1 VKAKKRVL
9 IVIDSAK
16 PARDLADSIAKA
28 VSDSLVTIKSA
39 ADFTGSDILP
49 ADICFF
55 GCVTPR
61 PSSFSLVEKV
71 LSHINLAGRP
81 CGLFSPDSQ
90 EAVDY
95 LSGIVQDSE
104 LAVIAPPFLSSLIG
118 DVKLWAKNILRQR

>member
-1 VKAKKRVL
+1 MKAKKRVL
-9 IVIDSAK
+9 IVTDNAK

-28 VSDSLVTIKSA
+28 APEGLVTIKSA
-39 ADFTGSDILP
+39 ADFSGSDILP

-61 PSSFSLVEKV
+61 PSSFSHVEEV
-71 LSHINLAGRP
+71 LFHINLAGRP

-90 EAVDY
+90 EALDY

-104 LAVIAPPFLSSLIG
+104 LAVIAPPFLSSSKG
-118 DVKLWAKNILRQR
+118 DVKVWAKNILRQR